1 MALKWELRSALMPE
15 RFVHYD
21 DEVGWSSDGATQE
34 YFDVRGG
41 PYGDAWVTP
50 TGPVHPSDGEGDE
63 VSLYINAGEALPGDV
78 SVSGSPPS
86 LDSLLSDAVLP
97 EGAVG

>member
-1 MALKWELRSALMPE
+1 
-15 RFVHYD
+15 
-21 DEVGWSSDGATQE
+21 
-34 YFDVRGG
+34 
-41 PYGDAWVTP
+41 VTP

-63 VSLYINAGEALPGDV
+63 VALYINAGDALPGDV

-86 LDSLLSDAVLP
+86 LDSLLSDAALP